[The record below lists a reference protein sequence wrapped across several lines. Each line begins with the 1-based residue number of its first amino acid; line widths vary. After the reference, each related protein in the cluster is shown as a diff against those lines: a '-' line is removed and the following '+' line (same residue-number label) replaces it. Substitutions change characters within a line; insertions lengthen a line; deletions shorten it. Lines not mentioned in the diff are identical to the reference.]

1 MQRGQYVART
11 FCLQEWRKPP
21 FADHCKGVQKGVVC
35 WTTVVSNVYLMV
47 LPFLNNFFDKATL
60 KQSKIDESMKYA
72 FAYLRV
78 STEEQTVQNQKL
90 VLEKWAR
97 DNNYL
102 VLDFFEDSAVSGKI
116 PAPQRRGFQDM
127 LELVKTAGIDAVL
140 VYELSRVGR
149 TFWDTLDAIKAIEQ
163 YAPLVSCSLRE
174 SFLQTTEPSVRKLMI
189 GILTWV
195 AERERDMLVQRTKDG
210 MERAKAAGKSIG
222 RPQKVIDKN
231 HLITLLGANHSKV
244 KIAKSLGVSRVTLY
258 KELRQLR

>member
-1 MQRGQYVART
+1 MNGLSHFIDNTAV
-11 FCLQEWRKPP
+11 KPFYSFRP
-21 FADHCKGVQKGVVC
+21 
-35 WTTVVSNVYLMV
+35 
-47 LPFLNNFFDKATL
+47 
-60 KQSKIDESMKYA
+60 MKYA

-90 VLEKWAR
+90 ALEKWSQE
-97 DNNYL
+97 NSYHI
-102 VLDFFEDSAVSGKI
+102 LDFFEDSAVSGKV
-116 PAPQRRGFQDM
+116 PAIQRRGFQEM
-127 LELVKTAGIDAVL
+127 LELVRTAEVDAVL

-163 YAPLVSCSLRE
+163 YAPLISCSPRE

-195 AERERDMLVQRTKDG
+195 AEREREMLVQRTKDG
-210 MERAKAAGKSIG
+210 MERARAAGKGIG

-231 HLITLLGANHSKV
+231 HLIILLAENHSKE
-244 KIAKSLGVSRVTLY
+244 KIARNLGVSKATLY